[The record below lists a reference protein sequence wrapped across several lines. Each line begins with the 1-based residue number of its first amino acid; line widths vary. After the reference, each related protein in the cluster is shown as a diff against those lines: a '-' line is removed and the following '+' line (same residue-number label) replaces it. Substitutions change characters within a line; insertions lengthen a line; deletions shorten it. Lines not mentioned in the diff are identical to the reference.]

1 MQNKFLAAFRRP
13 AVVGLALGT
22 ALTGSSLIG
31 QAQEKPAG
39 TTFSKP
45 GLIQV
50 LIKPDKTAAYEA
62 VMAKL
67 KEALA
72 KTEKPELK
80 QAAMGW
86 KVYKAD
92 TPANNNVLYI
102 HLIDPPAANADYGVM
117 KILYDA
123 FPMEA
128 QEIFNQYKEA
138 KPAEDPGG
146 WAWSPHGVWD
156 SHVPEVFPYVRF
168 SREPVGT
175 ASRP

>member
-1 MQNKFLAAFRRP
+1 MQYKFLAAFRRP
-13 AVVGLALGT
+13 AVVGLALGI
-22 ALTGSSLIG
+22 ALTGSSFA

-72 KTEKPELK
+72 KTDKPELK

-86 KVYKAD
+86 RVYKAD
-92 TPANNNVLYI
+92 TPANNNALYI
-102 HLIDPPAANADYGVM
+102 HFIDPPAPNADYGVM
-117 KILYDA
+117 RILYDA
-123 FPMEA
+123 FPVEA

-138 KPAEDPGG
+138 FGG
-146 WAWSPHGVWD
+146 QSI
-156 SHVPEVFPYVRF
+156 VPMTLVVDL
-168 SREPVGT
+168 SK
-175 ASRP
+175 

>member
-22 ALTGSSLIG
+22 ALTGFSLIG

-72 KTEKPELK
+72 KTDKPELK

-92 TPANNNVLYI
+92 SPANNNALYI
-102 HLIDPPAANADYGVM
+102 HIIDPPAANADYGVM

-138 KPAEDPGG
+138 FGG
-146 WAWSPHGVWD
+146 QSI
-156 SHVPEVFPYVRF
+156 VPMTLVVDL
-168 SREPVGT
+168 GK
-175 ASRP
+175 

>member
-1 MQNKFLAAFRRP
+1 MQNKFLGALRRP
-13 AVVGLALGT
+13 AGGGLAHGV
-22 ALTGSSLIG
+22 ALTGFSVVG
-31 QAQEKPAG
+31 HAQDKPAG
-39 TTFSKP
+39 TTFAKP

-72 KTEKPELK
+72 KTDKPELK

-92 TPANNNVLYI
+92 SPANNNALYI
-102 HLIDPPAANADYGVM
+102 HIIDPPAANADYGVM

-138 KPAEDPGG
+138 FGG
-146 WAWSPHGVWD
+146 QSI
-156 SHVPEVFPYVRF
+156 VPMTLVVDL
-168 SREPVGT
+168 SK
-175 ASRP
+175 

>member
-13 AVVGLALGT
+13 AVVGLVVGT
-22 ALTGSSLIG
+22 AVTGSSLVG
-31 QAQEKPAG
+31 QAQDKPAG

-72 KTEKPELK
+72 KTDKPELK
-80 QAAMGW
+80 QAALGW
-86 KVYKAD
+86 KVYRAD
-92 TPANNNVLYI
+92 TPANNNALYI
-102 HLIDPPAANADYGVM
+102 HVIDPPSTTADYGVM

-128 QEIFNQYKEA
+128 LEIFNQYKEA
-138 KPAEDPGG
+138 FGG
-146 WAWSPHGVWD
+146 QSI
-156 SHVPEVFPYVRF
+156 VPMTLVVDL
-168 SREPVGT
+168 SK
-175 ASRP
+175 

>member
-13 AVVGLALGT
+13 AVVGLVVGT
-22 ALTGSSLIG
+22 AVTGSSLVG
-31 QAQEKPAG
+31 QAQDKPAG

-72 KTEKPELK
+72 KTDKPELK

-92 TPANNNVLYI
+92 TPANNNALYI
-102 HLIDPPAANADYGVM
+102 HVIDPPSTTADYGVM

-128 QEIFNQYKEA
+128 LEIFNQYKEA
-138 KPAEDPGG
+138 FGG
-146 WAWSPHGVWD
+146 QSI
-156 SHVPEVFPYVRF
+156 VPMTLVVDL
-168 SREPVGT
+168 GK
-175 ASRP
+175 